1 MVEGRH
7 ADRKHRDNQAV
18 MFEGVEPRL
27 STPLSRISVFVSP
40 NSGNLNSDGLKMSSD
55 LQNCHLKRHATG
67 AQLAEEGVRHLSVK
81 LQPGDN
87 PLILEVENVG
97 TSCVWQ
103 PARRWTR
110 QKRLAGLQL

>member
-1 MVEGRH
+1 VMVEGRH

-55 LQNCHLKRHATG
+55 CHLIKASRNRRA
-67 AQLAEEGVRHLSVK
+67 
-81 LQPGDN
+81 
-87 PLILEVENVG
+87 
-97 TSCVWQ
+97 
-103 PARRWTR
+103 ARGRGR
-110 QKRLAGLQL
+110 

>member
-1 MVEGRH
+1 MMVEGRH

-55 LQNCHLKRHATG
+55 LQNCHLKRHATS
-67 AQLAEEGVRHLSVK
+67 AQLAEEGVRHRISVK
-81 LQPGDN
+81 L
-87 PLILEVENVG
+87 
-97 TSCVWQ
+97 
-103 PARRWTR
+103 
-110 QKRLAGLQL
+110 